1 MRASSSPDDQVMTKT
16 KTAQRLPLVVLI
28 SGEGTNLQAI
38 IEACVA
44 GTIPAEV
51 LAVVSSRAEAR
62 GLRRAAAAGIPVH
75 AVLAAG
81 NTSREDY
88 AMALSAVI
96 ERYHPGLVLLAGF
109 LRILSDGFVR
119 QYRGRLLNIHP
130 ALLPKYRGL
139 HTHRRVLAAGERE
152 HGCSVH
158 FVTEE
163 LDGGPVI
170 AQAKV
175 PVRPDD
181 TEATLRAR
189 VQEQEHGL
197 YPLVIGW
204 FAAGRLRLQDGRV
217 LRDGKLVNSMDI
229 QP

>member
-1 MRASSSPDDQVMTKT
+1 MLESRTPAP
-16 KTAQRLPLVVLI
+16 LPLVILI

-38 IEACVA
+38 LDQCAQ
-44 GTIPAEV
+44 GTLPARV
-51 LAVVSSRAEAR
+51 SAVISNRAEAR
-62 GLRRAAAAGIPVH
+62 GLQRAAAAAIPTH
-75 AVLAAG
+75 VLLPAEYADREQYDAAL
-81 NTSREDY
+81 TE
-88 AMALSAVI
+88 VI
-96 ERYHPGLVLLAGF
+96 DRHTPGLVVLAGF
-109 LRILSDGFVR
+109 LRILSDAFVHH
-119 QYRGRLLNIHP
+119 YRGRLLNIHP
-130 ALLPKYRGL
+130 SLLPKYRGL
-139 HTHRRVLAAGERE
+139 HTHRRVLEAGERE

-189 VQEQEHGL
+189 VQEQEHRL
-197 YPLVIGW
+197 YPEVIGW
-204 FAAGRLRLQDGRV
+204 CAAGRLRLQDGHV